1 MTVVEISTFT
11 VTVDV
16 IEVDGHTPS
25 LIAVVR
31 VLRDSLP
38 KSWGLA
44 EIVPAARLARSIGS
58 ITLAI

>member
-1 MTVVEISTFT
+1 MTVVEISTAFL
-11 VTVDV
+11 TVDV

-38 KSWGLA
+38 STWGLA
-44 EIVPAARLARSIGS
+44 EIVPAARMAISIGS
-58 ITLAI
+58 ITLAV